1 MAAVIKIGGAGIM
14 GGLRNL
20 FLFPPSPLDE
30 LKKALPQVYL
40 TDAPGGKRMRLLG
53 FEELTR
59 LALALVALYLLG
71 WVRAL
76 AFSLLPR
83 AVVQFGRRVWFR
95 HGGRRIV
102 VRSAAITAIDVELRP
117 SGEVFVLEL
126 EGGQIYDLCPVAW
139 EGAQRIFKVLHRR
152 VVRARRRRARE
163 LRRAK
168 PA

>member
-1 MAAVIKIGGAGIM
+1 VFRPWLRVAEPDDWTGSLVRVASWPVYFMVLLPIAIGRI
-14 GGLRNL
+14 
-20 FLFPPSPLDE
+20 PL
-30 LKKALPQVYL
+30 
-40 TDAPGGKRMRLLG
+40 GMRLLG

-59 LALALVALYLLG
+59 LALALVAVYLLG

-83 AVVQFGRRVWFR
+83 AVVQYGRRVWFR

-117 SGEVFVLEL
+117 SGEVFVIEL

-163 LRRAK
+163 LRRTK